1 MENKVESIQYILI
14 ITEDSKSL
22 NIFLDEKIKDL
33 KLNKQVSLDVGVHN
47 SEKAKGT
54 DPTTLISYGL
64 GKVAEMR
71 RKRKVVSHLYCV
83 MDVDDYDNTPKY
95 ELRTQAQRLIDA
107 TFVKG
112 IPIISNEVSEIWYI
126 LHFRNET
133 DRENE
138 VWRKS
143 QQKRN
148 PTILDEQVSEK
159 ILVVSLGKKYQKT
172 EKFSKALYKTIKG
185 KEPIAIENARY
196 LQSFQTDKNKIIIEN
211 YYYGNPS
218 SQVYILIEHLNEL
231 AQIK

>member
-1 MENKVESIQYILI
+1 MENKVEPIQYILI
-14 ITEDSKSL
+14 VTEDSKSL
-22 NIFLDEKIKDL
+22 NIFLEEKIKDL
-33 KLNKQVSLDVGVHN
+33 KLNKQVSLDVDVHN

-71 RKRKVVSHLYCV
+71 RKRKIVSHLYCV
-83 MDVDDYDNTPKY
+83 MDVDDYDDTPKY
-95 ELRTQAQRLIDA
+95 ELRTQVQRLIYA

-148 PTILDEQVSEK
+148 PAIPDEQVSEK
-159 ILVVSLGKKYQKT
+159 ILAGYLGKIYKK
-172 EKFSKALYKTIKG
+172 EGKFAKQLYKDLKD
-185 KEPIAIENARY
+185 KEPVAIENAKY
-196 LQSFQTDKNKIIIEN
+196 LKDFHTENGNVIIEN

-218 SQVYILIEHLNEL
+218 SQAYILIEHLNKL

>member
-1 MENKVESIQYILI
+1 
-14 ITEDSKSL
+14 
-22 NIFLDEKIKDL
+22 
-33 KLNKQVSLDVGVHN
+33 

-71 RKRKVVSHLYCV
+71 RKRKIVSHLYCV
-83 MDVDDYDNTPKY
+83 MDVDDYDISPDFK
-95 ELRTQAQRLIDA
+95 LRTQAQRLIDA

-138 VWRKS
+138 VWRKA

-148 PTILDEQVSEK
+148 PTIPDEQVSDN
-159 ILVVSLGKKYQKT
+159 ILAGYLGGKYKKT
-172 EKFSKALYKTIKG
+172 EKFSKTLYKTIKN
-185 KEPIAIENARY
+185 KEHIAIENAKY
-196 LQSFQTDKNKIIIEN
+196 LQDFHTENGNTIIEN

-218 SQVYILIEHLNEL
+218 SQIYILIEHLNRL
-231 AQIK
+231 VTQQ